1 MSKLATYVL
10 SNLIVKTKKNH
21 WTEPFEASCQR
32 VATIA
37 VNMHEVND
45 RRLKEQTD
53 WGKELA
59 IEVLQQLQKLGHCT
73 SIKASAR
80 DHPCS

>member
-1 MSKLATYVL
+1 MT
-10 SNLIVKTKKNH
+10 
-21 WTEPFEASCQR
+21 
-32 VATIA
+32 TIA
-37 VNMHEVND
+37 VNMQEVND
-45 RRLKEQTD
+45 KRLKEQTD

-73 SIKASAR
+73 SIKGSTR